1 MLHILWTL
9 LKFILILLGILLGL
23 ILVAVLLI
31 LFCPVRYRASGTK
44 ETDSFRDISARAR
57 VSWLFGVVSFQLQ
70 YQNGTSAFD
79 FRLFG
84 IPIMKLIQKEKR
96 IELSFENCRYFDV
109 RRWGLTNEFFNKPV
123 HGMNVNYDGNE
134 FYKRTEITSR
144 NFDRQYFFPIPQ
156 SEIDIDKNLVQNEG
170 F

>member
-1 MLHILWTL
+1 MN
-9 LKFILILLGILLGL
+9 LI
-23 ILVAVLLI
+23 
-31 LFCPVRYRASGTK
+31 RERA
-44 ETDSFRDISARAR
+44 
-57 VSWLFGVVSFQLQ
+57 
-70 YQNGTSAFD
+70 
-79 FRLFG
+79 G
-84 IPIMKLIQKEKR
+84 IPDMVLPVCLKATTTSEIMKLIQKEKR

-156 SEIDIDKNLVQNEG
+156 SEIDIDKNLVKMKAFN
-170 F
+170 